1 MKYVPV
7 SEGKNPDILAVLCLI
22 AAGIAGTSSYMV
34 HEYTWFFQLLMLVFL
49 TIGLYVAVR
58 YKLIRYEYRIEM
70 RNAGEEMGDINYE
83 LAARTLMNRQ
93 PEELEFSVWK
103 QQGQKKQRV
112 ECRFY
117 LNELVSVAYM
127 AVPRKKRKE
136 ILRSYGEMHLYTY
149 IVSMDPPS
157 PYLLVFAADGYGKVG
172 VMIEAEE
179 TLAALLKSIALKTA
193 AAAEM
198 KEETV

>member
-7 SEGKNPDILAVLCLI
+7 SEGNNPDILAILCLI
-22 AAGIAGTSSYMV
+22 AAAIAGASSHLV
-34 HEYTWFFQLLMLVFL
+34 QQYTWFFQLLMLIFL
-49 TIGLYVAVR
+49 TVGLYVAVR

-70 RNAGEEMGDINYE
+70 RNAKETMGDINYE

-93 PEELEFSVWK
+93 PEEMEFSVWK
-103 QQGQKKQRV
+103 QQGKQKQRV

-117 LNELVSVAYM
+117 LNELVAVEHM
-127 AVPRKKRKE
+127 AVPRKRRKE
-136 ILRSYGEMHLYTY
+136 ILRSYGEIHLYTY
-149 IVSMDPPS
+149 TVSMDPPS

-172 VMIEAEE
+172 VMIEAED
-179 TLAALLKSIALKTA
+179 TLAALMKAIARKTA